1 MKITMIGTG
10 YVGLVTGACFS
21 ELGHDVTCMDTDMDK
36 IMELSEGIIPIY
48 EPRLENLVQKGMQE
62 ERLHFTYDVKS
73 AVESADVVFIAVGT
87 PTSRRGDGYA
97 DLIYVYSAAQDIAKY
112 ITGYTVIVNKS
123 TVPVGTARQVAR
135 FIAEKCDAGI
145 EGFDVVSNP
154 EFLREGAAIEDFMR
168 PDRIVIGAD
177 NKRAFDMMRK
187 VYKPL
192 YLRDAPIVE
201 MSPETAELTKYAS
214 NALLATKISFINEMA
229 QLCEQV
235 GADVSSLAKAVGMD
249 GRIGPKFL
257 HPGPGYGGSCFPKDT
272 LALLSTAQEHGVALR
287 IVSAT
292 AEANNS
298 QKARM
303 IKKIKDAVGGDVSDK
318 TFAVLGLTFKPD
330 TDDVRESAA
339 LTIVPALA
347 EKGAIIRAHDPK
359 GIKEAI
365 KKLPNAVQYVANA
378 YEAAEGADCVV
389 LITEWSQY
397 RALNLERLVGDMKPN
412 PVFVDLRNVYE
423 KEEMEE
429 VGFAYIG
436 NGRV

>member
-1 MKITMIGTG
+1 
-10 YVGLVTGACFS
+10 
-21 ELGHDVTCMDTDMDK
+21 
-36 IMELSEGIIPIY
+36 
-48 EPRLENLVQKGMQE
+48 
-62 ERLHFTYDVKS
+62 
-73 AVESADVVFIAVGT
+73 
-87 PTSRRGDGYA
+87 
-97 DLIYVYSAAQDIAKY
+97 
-112 ITGYTVIVNKS
+112 
-123 TVPVGTARQVAR
+123 
-135 FIAEKCDAGI
+135 
-145 EGFDVVSNP
+145 
-154 EFLREGAAIEDFMR
+154 
-168 PDRIVIGAD
+168 
-177 NKRAFDMMRK
+177 
-187 VYKPL
+187 
-192 YLRDAPIVE
+192 

-339 LTIVPALA
+339 LTIVPALV

>member
-10 YVGLVTGACFS
+10 YVGLVTGTCFA
-21 ELGHDVTCMDTDMDK
+21 ELGHDVTCVDVVEDK
-36 IMELSEGIIPIY
+36 IALLNEGNIPIY
-48 EPRLENLVQKGMQE
+48 EPRLENLVQKGIE
-62 ERLHFTYDVKS
+62 EGRLHFTCDTKS
-73 AVESADVVFIAVGT
+73 AVECADVVFIAVGT

-97 DLIYVYSAAQDIAKY
+97 DLTYVYAAAHDVAKY

-123 TVPVGTARQVAR
+123 TVPVGTAIQVVR
-135 FIAEKCDAGI
+135 IVAENCNADI
-145 EGFDVVSNP
+145 EDFDVVSNP

-177 NKRAFDMMRK
+177 NERAFNVMHK

-201 MSPETAELTKYAS
+201 MSPETAELTKYAA

-272 LALLSTAQEHGVALR
+272 LALLSTAQEYGVALR

-303 IKKIKDAVGGDVSDK
+303 IKKIKDAVSGDVSGK
-318 TFAVLGLTFKPD
+318 TFAILGLTFKPD

-339 LTIVPALA
+339 LTIVPALV
-347 EKGAIIRAHDPK
+347 EKGAIVRAHDPK
-359 GIKEAI
+359 GIEEAKKE
-365 KKLPNAVQYVANA
+365 LPDDVQYALNA
-378 YEAAEGADCVV
+378 YDAAEGADCIV
-389 LITEWSQY
+389 LVTEWSQY
-397 RALNLERLVGDMKPN
+397 RALNLERLKEQMMSN

-423 KEEMEE
+423 KFEMEE
-429 VGFAYIG
+429 VGFTYVG
-436 NGRV
+436 NGRP

>member
-10 YVGLVTGACFS
+10 YVGLVTGTCFS
-21 ELGHDVTCMDTDMDK
+21 ELGHDVTCTDIDMDK
-36 IMELSEGIIPIY
+36 ITALNAGRVPIY
-48 EPRLENLVQKGMQE
+48 EPRLENLVQKGVQE
-62 ERLHFTYDVKS
+62 GRLHFTCDVKN

-97 DLIYVYSAAQDIAKY
+97 DLTYVYSAAQDVAKY

-123 TVPVGTARQVAR
+123 TVPVGTARQVTR
-135 FIAEKCDAGI
+135 IIVENCDAGI
-145 EGFDVVSNP
+145 EDFDVVSNP

-201 MSPETAELTKYAS
+201 MSPETAELTKYAA
-214 NALLATKISFINEMA
+214 NALLATKISFINEIA

-272 LALLSTAQEHGVALR
+272 LALLSTAQEYGVALR
-287 IVSAT
+287 VVSAT

-303 IKKIKDAVGGDVSDK
+303 IKKIKDAVDGDVSDK
-318 TFAVLGLTFKPD
+318 IFAVLGLTFKPD

-339 LTIVPALA
+339 LTIVPALV
-347 EKGAIIRAHDPK
+347 EKGAIVRAHDPK
-359 GIKEAI
+359 GIEEAKKE
-365 KKLPNAVQYVANA
+365 LPDVVQYVANA
-378 YEAAEGADCVV
+378 YEAVEGADCVV
-389 LITEWSQY
+389 LVTEWSQY
-397 RALNLERLVGDMKPN
+397 RALNLERLIGNMKPN

-429 VGFAYIG
+429 IGFAYIG